1 MKSVIILLIIVAAKA
16 VFSAAD
22 TAFTYTS
29 KFKISQ
35 ESKKNIKARQIKKML
50 EEDYFN
56 YQLRCAPARG
66 LYLEGVYYE

>member
-50 EEDYFN
+50 QMDI
-56 YQLRCAPARG
+56 
-66 LYLEGVYYE
+66 

>member
-1 MKSVIILLIIVAAKA
+1 MLDYNEGKCELFL
-16 VFSAAD
+16 
-22 TAFTYTS
+22 
-29 KFKISQ
+29 
-35 ESKKNIKARQIKKML
+35 IKKML